1 MLTDHLIAP
10 SGSDKIAFPVKII
23 DDDLDKLHFRMLRQN
38 LIQYLRRIVEGKSEM
53 SDLPFFFPFLCML
66 KQMTVLNNA
75 AFAIQPIVEFRVQ
88 NVEQVIIC
96 LCQVRNKK
104 IQLLAKTAQILFNTI
119 YLVYPTFYTSPA

>member
-1 MLTDHLIAP
+1 MSANHLIAP

-23 DDDLDKLHFRMLRQN
+23 DDNLDKLHFRVFCQKLV
-38 LIQYLRRIVEGKSEM
+38 QYLRRIVEGKSQM
-53 SDLPFFFPFLCML
+53 PDLPFLFPFLCML

-75 AFAIQPIVEFRVQ
+75 AFAIQSVVEFRVQ
-88 NVEQVIIC
+88 DVEQVIIC
-96 LCQVRNKK
+96 LCQVRNEK